1 MMHQANTLVDKKL
14 VDMTIAESDRG
25 TPEHVFG
32 LDNIGFTCYLNT
44 TLQCMF
50 SFENFVEDISSQ
62 RQDATQAISLS
73 LRNIISGDRRKSLK
87 SLIRALMQ
95 KVNYFRFLQHNDI
108 NEFITLFFEQIN
120 MEIYNFNKLDIR
132 PVKQSLNSSL
142 LSHFL
147 SKAHKSWYNF
157 VKNENTWFNDMCT
170 GQLVHQI
177 ICGNCKKI
185 HHNFETFRLLDVDL
199 PPNMDQRQCSLDDAL
214 DHYFRKQYIN
224 SDDDEDPNQDRW
236 VCDGCNESRQS
247 VKSCKIVRT
256 PAMFI
261 ISLKRFKM
269 MNGKFVKNNQHVKIH
284 SSIDLNDHS
293 VGFDENFELRAVANH
308 IGGMNRGHYNAYCM
322 RQGSWY
328 LMDDEDT
335 RKVKSYDDQ
344 HAYTVF
350 FKKNT

>member
-1 MMHQANTLVDKKL
+1 MFQERNDDQDTRC
-14 VDMTIAESDRG
+14 IQQ
-25 TPEHVFG
+25 VFG

-44 TLQCMF
+44 TLQCIF
-50 SFENFVEDISSQ
+50 SYENFIQEINSQ
-62 RQDATQAISLS
+62 RQDATQSISLS
-73 LRNIISGDRRKSLK
+73 LQNIISGDRRKAVK

-108 NEFITLFFEQIN
+108 NEFITLFFDQIN

-132 PVKQSLNSSL
+132 PIKQSLNSSA
-142 LSHFL
+142 LSNFL
-147 SKAHKSWYNF
+147 SKAHKSWYNY

-185 HHNFETFRLLDVDL
+185 HHNFETFRLLDVEL
-199 PPNMDQRQCSLDDAL
+199 PPPRGDSVCSLDFAL
-214 DHYFRKQYIN
+214 ENYFKKQYIN
-224 SDDDEDPNQDRW
+224 AGEDENEDKW
-236 VCDGCNESRQS
+236 VCDGCNQSVKS

-269 MNGKFVKNNQHVKIH
+269 MHGRFIKNNQYIKIDEK
-284 SSIDLNDHS
+284 IDLNDYS
-293 VGFDENFELRAVANH
+293 VDFDENFELRAVANH
-308 IGGMNRGHYNAYCM
+308 MGSMQSGHYNAYCL
-322 RQGSWY
+322 RNGGWY
-328 LMDDEDT
+328 LIDDEDT

-344 HAYTVF
+344 HAYTIF
-350 FKKNT
+350 FKKMI